1 VANHLKNSVQIVDI
15 EEGTIEGEISL
26 GGPETPSLARKG
38 MAIFY
43 DGRRSLDQWYSCHSC
58 HQETG
63 SNSRPMD
70 TMNDGTNMT
79 FKTVLPLHNVTHTKP
94 WTWHGWQED
103 LNSAMHKS
111 MTSTMLG
118 PEPSAEDVKA
128 LIAYLEDVKLPPNP
142 FRENDGSLS
151 AAAERGKQVFAS
163 SKAGCASC
171 HSCHQEA
178 GSNSRPM
185 DTLNDGTNMTFK
197 TVLPLHN
204 ITHTKPWTW
213 HGWQEDLN
221 SAMHKSMTSTMLGPE
236 PSAEDVKA
244 LIAYLEDV
252 KLPPNPFREKDGS
265 LSPAAER
272 GKQVFASSKAGCAS
286 CHSGPFFTDG
296 KVHDVGLGS
305 ENDHYEGF
313 NTPSLLG
320 VYRRVRL
327 LHHGRARSLEDL
339 LTGLHAPSQVA
350 GEGELTETEL
360 SDLVAYLKSL

>member
-1 VANHLKNSVQIVDI
+1 VQIVDI

-58 HQETG
+58 HQEGG

-70 TMNDGTNMT
+70 TLNDGTNMT

-118 PEPSAEDVKA
+118 PEPSED
-128 LIAYLEDVKLPPNP
+128 
-142 FRENDGSLS
+142 
-151 AAAERGKQVFAS
+151 
-163 SKAGCASC
+163 
-171 HSCHQEA
+171 
-178 GSNSRPM
+178 
-185 DTLNDGTNMTFK
+185 
-197 TVLPLHN
+197 
-204 ITHTKPWTW
+204 
-213 HGWQEDLN
+213 
-221 SAMHKSMTSTMLGPE
+221 
-236 PSAEDVKA
+236 DVKA